1 MNIEMIVIGTSLG
14 GLRALQ
20 RILEDL
26 PPEFST
32 PIAAVQHRHK
42 SSQSILAQHLQRS
55 AKIRVR
61 DAENRMPIDPG
72 TLYLAPADYHLMVE
86 NGRFLL
92 STDDAVQYSRPSIDV
107 LFESA
112 ADAYRDNLL
121 GIVLTGANNDGS
133 SGAEAIKRRGGTIIV
148 QDPEEAEAPTMPLG
162 VIARIRPDR
171 VLKLAEIGPWL
182 NGCCHVDAGKHG

>member
-1 MNIEMIVIGTSLG
+1 MDVEMIVIGTSLG

-26 PPEFST
+26 PAGFST

-61 DAENRMPIDPG
+61 DAENRMPIELG
-72 TLYLAPADYHLMVE
+72 TLYLAPADYHMMVE
-86 NGRFLL
+86 DGRFLL
-92 STDDAVQYSRPSIDV
+92 STEDAVQYSRPSIDV

-112 ADAYRDNLL
+112 ADAYRENLL
-121 GIVLTGANNDGS
+121 GVVLTGANDDGAR
-133 SGAEAIKRRGGTIIV
+133 GALAIKRRGGTVIV
-148 QDPEEAEAPTMPLG
+148 QDPQEAEAPAMPLAA
-162 VIARIRPDR
+162 IAKAPVDQ
-171 VLKLAEIGPWL
+171 VLRLAEIGPYL
-182 NGCCHVDAGKHG
+182 TGCCHQDLGKHG